1 MAYENIL
8 GTEDRGM
15 YSPPDGGAPQI
26 LPDYWRN
33 SPEEEPRTDLP
44 NLTDEE
50 LNALGWKGPIQMPP
64 LENTS
69 SYTHEYEWNEEI
81 REYTAIE
88 LDEFEKLR
96 RIDYGQFWEL
106 LLYTNAYSLIKLE
119 AENSLKINTLT
130 TEFIALISDA
140 KNGRANVEKIQ
151 ESLTEIIANIPFTQ
165 ENLQEIQGILTVSG
179 MIYTYSI

>member
-1 MAYENIL
+1 
-8 GTEDRGM
+8 
-15 YSPPDGGAPQI
+15 
-26 LPDYWRN
+26 
-33 SPEEEPRTDLP
+33 
-44 NLTDEE
+44 
-50 LNALGWKGPIQMPP
+50 MPP

-140 KNGRANVEKIQ
+140 KNGNPNTQVIQ
-151 ESLTEIIANIPFTQ
+151 HYLNILFFVFDFTSQERTEIETLMNASDMSALYTLPSEEYIA
-165 ENLQEIQGILTVSG
+165 SH
-179 MIYTYSI
+179 TYDPITNTIT